1 MGFKVIETEEEIRSA
16 YLAGLLHWKTGSGQ
30 EEYCGKFV
38 GRTVDEVVQG
48 WRTRDWYR
56 SGNDE
61 WEACILVEED

>member
-1 MGFKVIETEEEIRSA
+1 MGFRVIETEEEIRSA
-16 YLAGLLHWKTGSGQ
+16 YLAGLLHWKTGSGHW
-30 EEYCGKFV
+30 GKFV

-56 SGNDE
+56 GNDE